1 MPRAFVRTHFN
12 LSFLTHCVLV
22 LTRDAKK
29 KGACKMLKNLVIAI
43 AICFP
48 FSGCDKP
55 SESADWPALV
65 SSHPF
70 FYSGQLPE
78 TKPNRKI
85 AKLQKRVQE
94 DLKIGFLPEAFEGL
108 RDPDATIIMFGRSN
122 NQPTWVMNDQRRVA
136 HLVIRHLKRAKKSED
151 YPANFCAKGRVYS
164 GFIAARPYT
173 QFDFHSTALQTTTV
187 IPYGLFVCDT
197 GSTLTYKLVSDL
209 K

>member
-1 MPRAFVRTHFN
+1 
-12 LSFLTHCVLV
+12 
-22 LTRDAKK
+22 
-29 KGACKMLKNLVIAI
+29 MLKNLIIAI
-43 AICFP
+43 AICFQ

-85 AKLQKRVQE
+85 AKLQKRVKE

-136 HLVIRHLKRAKKSED
+136 HLVIRHLERAKKSEN